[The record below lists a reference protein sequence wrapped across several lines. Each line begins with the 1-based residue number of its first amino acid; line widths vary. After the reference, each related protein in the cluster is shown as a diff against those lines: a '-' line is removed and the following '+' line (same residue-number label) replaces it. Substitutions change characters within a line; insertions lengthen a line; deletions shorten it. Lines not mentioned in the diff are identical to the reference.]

1 MARILITGIAG
12 FIGSH
17 LAQRMLAEGFEVV
30 GIDNFDPF
38 YGRNQKE
45 ANLAEIRK
53 SGNFT
58 FLEADLSNPEAYQ
71 SLEGS
76 FDGVFHLAAKAGVL
90 PSIQHPEDYIQA
102 NIVGTQHLLSWMV
115 KSGINKLIFASSS
128 SVYGNNSTPFSEND
142 DVSNPISPY
151 AFTKKACELMTHT
164 YHHLHQLDVV
174 NLRFF
179 TVIGERQRPDL
190 AIHKFTKLILEN
202 KPVTMYGDGTTARD
216 YTYVG
221 DIVEGLLKSFQWITS
236 QTGIYEIINLGNHQP
251 VSLQEMVG
259 TVYEVMGKKPSI
271 IQMPRQPGDVEITY
285 AEIGKAKK
293 LLGYEPKT
301 DFKTAVQ
308 KFVDWFSE
316 NSKN

>member
-1 MARILITGIAG
+1 MARVIITGIAG

-38 YGRNQKE
+38 YDRNQKE

-53 SGNFT
+53 SGAFT
-58 FLEADLSNPEAYQ
+58 FLEADIANPATFQ
-71 SLEGS
+71 SLEGVY
-76 FDGVFHLAAKAGVL
+76 DGVFHLAAKAGVL
-90 PSIQHPEDYIQA
+90 PSIQHPLEYIQS
-102 NIVGTQHLLSWMV
+102 NIVGTQLLLNWMV
-115 KSGINKLIFASSS
+115 KSGNNKLIFASSS
-128 SVYGNNSTPFSEND
+128 SVYGNNATPFSESD

-164 YHHLHQLDVV
+164 YHHLHRLDVV

-190 AIHKFTKLILEN
+190 AIHKFTRLILDN

-221 DIVEGLLKSFQWITS
+221 DIVDGLFKAFQWVS
-236 QTGIYEIINLGNHQP
+236 AQTGLYEIINLGNHRP
-251 VSLQEMVG
+251 VSLQEMVS
-259 TVYEVMGKKPSI
+259 TVYEVIGKQPAI
-271 IQMPRQPGDVEITY
+271 IQIPRQPGDVEITY
-285 AEIGKAKK
+285 ADIGKAKK
-293 LLGYEPKT
+293 ILGYEPKT

-308 KFVDWFSE
+308 KFVDWFS
-316 NSKN
+316 KNTKS